1 MFVHFS
7 DIGKFYTLMYNLAIE
22 NSKEINTMKH
32 DTMTA
37 STAAVAWTIVNSICA
52 TASRRQLKRE
62 SERAGCPVWRVS
74 SSKVYERADRLD
86 LVIGDSVSLS
96 ILIG

>member
-1 MFVHFS
+1 
-7 DIGKFYTLMYNLAIE
+7 
-22 NSKEINTMKH
+22 MKH
-32 DTMTA
+32 EQMTVDTF
-37 STAAVAWTIVNSICA
+37 AAAWLVVNSICA

-86 LVIGDSVSLS
+86 VVIGDYVSLC
-96 ILIG
+96 IQIG